1 MRKLIFIM
9 TFLLGIVSF
18 SDNYFEGFWKINKP
32 FEAEFLLEYKGTEKG
47 QFAVKESDVYKVHVR
62 EKVNGKWEYH
72 HTTWLFEKNSYGM
85 TCGYQGNF
93 TCLSFNRSPQGAYVM
108 NDTGKYNIQ
117 KMNSQE
123 IENFKK
129 ELKTKKWIQW

>member
-1 MRKLIFIM
+1 M
-9 TFLLGIVSF
+9 
-18 SDNYFEGFWKINKP
+18 
-32 FEAEFLLEYKGTEKG
+32 EYKGTEKG
-47 QFAVKESDVYKVHVR
+47 QFAVKESDIYKVHVR
-62 EKVNGKWEYH
+62 EKVNGKWIYH

-85 TCGYQGNF
+85 TCGYQGNY

-108 NDTGKYNIQ
+108 NDTGKYSIQ

>member
-1 MRKLIFIM
+1 M

-18 SDNYFEGFWKINKP
+18 SDNYFEGYWKINKP

-47 QFAVKESDVYKVHVR
+47 QFAVKESDIYKVHVR
-62 EKVNGKWEYH
+62 EKVNGKWIYH

-85 TCGYQGNF
+85 TCGYQGNY

-108 NDTGKYNIQ
+108 NDTGKYSIQ

>member
-62 EKVNGKWEYH
+62 EKVNGKIFLNRRQFFLLILG
-72 HTTWLFEKNSYGM
+72 LFLLDCFLED
-85 TCGYQGNF
+85 
-93 TCLSFNRSPQGAYVM
+93 LSV
-108 NDTGKYNIQ
+108 
-117 KMNSQE
+117 
-123 IENFKK
+123 
-129 ELKTKKWIQW
+129 

>member
-1 MRKLIFIM
+1 MNVK
-9 TFLLGIVSF
+9 S
-18 SDNYFEGFWKINKP
+18 KINK
-32 FEAEFLLEYKGTEKG
+32 LL
-47 QFAVKESDVYKVHVR
+47 VIPL
-62 EKVNGKWEYH
+62 
-72 HTTWLFEKNSYGM
+72 LFYA
-85 TCGYQGNF
+85 F

>member
-1 MRKLIFIM
+1 MKKIIFIM

-32 FEAEFLLEYKGTEKG
+32 FEAEFLLEYKGVDTKP
-47 QFAVKESDVYKVHVR
+47 VKPADVYKVHVR
-62 EKVNGKWEYH
+62 EKINGKWVYH
-72 HTTWLFEKNSYGM
+72 HTTWLFEKDSYGM

-123 IENFKK
+123 IENLKK